1 MIFFFNYLRFADNFK
16 TKIKNKKSL
25 LVLIKDPLILNKNS
39 LKNKLGEKRELSGKF
54 TLEKTPYLW

>member
-1 MIFFFNYLRFADNFK
+1 MIFFFKYLRFADNFK
-16 TKIKNKKSL
+16 TEIKIKKSL
-25 LVLIKDPLILNKNS
+25 LVLIKDPLILNKNI